1 MILHRGQE
9 TAYSGLDQSRPVG
22 HNKVPV
28 RSWWKPWSTFT
39 LHAKGGTRLCPLR
52 VIQSRMAPLRLLVSS
67 PLAPDVPLESLSTA
81 ISIEWSQ
88 WVNNEENHQFS
99 YGINLFF
106 RTFHQA
112 FFHTRNQ
119 FQKLLEDT
127 VFSPLP
133 GKRASS
139 ASLFVMLVQMC
150 PTLQW
155 SSPLEH
161 QLIHPFVTAH
171 C

>member
-9 TAYSGLDQSRPVG
+9 TAYSELDQSWPAG

-28 RSWWKPWSTFT
+28 CSWWKLWSTFT

-99 YGINLFF
+99 YGIDL
-106 RTFHQA
+106 
-112 FFHTRNQ
+112 FFHTWNR

-133 GKRASS
+133 GKRALS
-139 ASLFVMLVQMC
+139 ASLFVMLVQTC

-161 QLIHPFVTAH
+161 QLIHPFITAH
-171 C
+171 